1 MKKFL
6 LIVLL
11 LCSYSGFSQV
21 GNTIKE
27 SENDNEGQIL
37 HLEDS
42 IRKRIDSI
50 RDGIYNRIT
59 ELHDEY
65 FALTEKEYKKYIK
78 KEEKAHNKFI
88 KKKEKQ
94 WGKNNVKESTSKEW
108 VDYSAD
114 GTSRSI
120 VDFES
125 GKITIEILHEPG
137 TTVDTKEI
145 ENKLQELLTNKGKT
159 KVYVSETEQA
169 TPLLDTP
176 ILEGLVNT
184 PSGETVTEKNIDNA
198 VKEIAQDITP
208 EVSTIKGS
216 DNVERQVTTLTCD
229 LAPGENI
236 KGAEKYKVLVQKYC
250 EKYDIDQALV
260 YAIIWQESRFNPAPT
275 PPNENHHAYGLMQI
289 IPTMAGKDCF
299 SYLYGKPGIPT
310 IEYLIDPERNIEMGV
325 CYLHLL
331 RQRHYTKVIDEDKQT
346 LCIIASYN
354 QGAGAVSKALR
365 GDTNISKAISQINNM
380 SYDELFK
387 LLENNLPPIRIKDTC
402 YRYHTE
408 VIQSMKIYKT
418 WLGFE

>member
-1 MKKFL
+1 MKRIL
-6 LIVLL
+6 LIALL
-11 LCSYSGFSQV
+11 LCIYGCSSQKGSTEMPAKNSSQSYSDKQQHV
-21 GNTIKE
+21 Y
-27 SENDNEGQIL
+27 
-37 HLEDS
+37 DS
-42 IRKRIDSI
+42 IVNILNKLY
-50 RDGIYNRIT
+50 DGYVKQTEEEYNKYIQIEQEAYDKYTT
-59 ELHDEY
+59 EL
-65 FALTEKEYKKYIK
+65 
-78 KEEKAHNKFI
+78 
-88 KKKEKQ
+88 EKQ
-94 WGKNNVKESTSKEW
+94 WGAGNVKESTAKTW

-114 GTSRSI
+114 GSSRSI

-275 PPNENHHAYGLMQI
+275 PPSKNHHAYGLMQI
-289 IPTMAGKDCF
+289 IPTQAGKDC
-299 SYLYGKPGIPT
+299 YEHLYHKPGIPT
-310 IEYLIDPERNIEMGV
+310 IEYLVDPERNIEMGV
-325 CYLHLL
+325 CYLHILKE
-331 RQRHYTKVIDEDKQT
+331 RYYTRVIDKDKQI

-365 GDTNISKAISQINNM
+365 GDTNISKAIPQINDM
-380 SYDELFK
+380 SYDELFS
-387 LLENNLPPIRIKDTC
+387 LLEKKLPPIRLKDK
-402 YRYHTE
+402 YYNYHKE
-408 VIQSMKIYKT
+408 VTQSMEIYRT